1 MNLKTFDTNKQLRN
15 PSKPREKPSIQSNNK
30 IKNSSQNLKP
40 SYSKIKNTP
49 VKKQT
54 IESFDY
60 FSEEKLED
68 LKKNKIIKNEEDNKL
83 ISKKIIKNE
92 SFKNFDSNNTKNS
105 YYEPKKNYYQYQPIN
120 LVKIVKIQRWYRN
133 VVKVRY
139 NILNRKDIK
148 IQIMR

>member
-15 PSKPREKPSIQSNNK
+15 PSKQREKPSIQSNNK
-30 IKNSSQNLKP
+30 IKNCSQNLKP

-60 FSEEKLED
+60 FSEEKFED
-68 LKKNKIIKNEEDNKL
+68 LKKNKKIKNEEDNKL

-105 YYEPKKNYYQYQPIN
+105 NYEPKKNYYQYQPIN

-139 NILNRKDIK
+139 N
-148 IQIMR
+148 

>member
-54 IESFDY
+54 IESFD
-60 FSEEKLED
+60 
-68 LKKNKIIKNEEDNKL
+68 LKKNKKIKNEEDNKL

-105 YYEPKKNYYQYQPIN
+105 NYEPKKNYYQYQPIN

-139 NILNRKDIK
+139 N
-148 IQIMR
+148 